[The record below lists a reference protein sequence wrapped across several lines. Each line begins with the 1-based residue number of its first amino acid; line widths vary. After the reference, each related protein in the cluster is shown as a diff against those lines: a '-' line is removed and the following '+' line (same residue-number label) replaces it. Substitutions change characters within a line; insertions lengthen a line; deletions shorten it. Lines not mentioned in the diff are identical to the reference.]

1 MYFDFKHHQ
10 TGLAGREYIY
20 ITGRWKRIFVIGFHL
35 EKKGTLP
42 TVMGYIVHMNY
53 VHFLSKLKN
62 HAT

>member
-10 TGLAGREYIY
+10 TGLAIY
-20 ITGRWKRIFVIGFHL
+20 ITGRWERIFCNWIPLG
-35 EKKGTLP
+35 KKDTLP

-53 VHFLSKLKN
+53 VHFLSTLKN

>member
-20 ITGRWKRIFVIGFHL
+20 HWTMETYFCNWIPLG
-35 EKKGTLP
+35 KKGTLP